1 MSKNLKRIYITI
13 AIVFVAFSVISFVL
27 PYGHGAVF
35 WVAYMFGVIAIC
47 IQAYVIP
54 KAFVDG
60 SSAKSKFYG
69 FPIARVSVSYL
80 VLQLILSLLF
90 MALARQTSRWVLRI
104 EIILSIVLL
113 GVAIIG
119 FFATDA
125 IREEVHHQDTHLK
138 KDVEYMRALQSQMV
152 SLVNQC
158 SDTETRAVLEKLS
171 EAFRFSDPVSCDAT
185 MAIEEDLASYVD
197 DMQNALLEED
207 NISIVELCAKTTP
220 VLARRNQIC
229 KQNK

>member
-27 PYGHGAVF
+27 PFGHSAVF
-35 WVAYMFGVIAIC
+35 WVAYLFGAIAVGV
-47 IQAYVIP
+47 QAYVMP

-60 SSAKSKFYG
+60 SSARSKFYG
-69 FPIARVSVSYL
+69 FPIARVSVAYL
-80 VLQLILSLLF
+80 SLQIILSLMF
-90 MALARQTSRWVLRI
+90 MALAKQTSSWVLRI
-104 EIILSIVLL
+104 EVILSVALL
-113 GVAIIG
+113 GAAVIG
-119 FFATDA
+119 FFATDS
-125 IREEVHHQDTHLK
+125 IREEVQRQDTHLK
-138 KDVEYMRALQSQMV
+138 KDVERMRALQSQMV

-158 SDTETRAVLEKLS
+158 SDSETKAALEKLS

-185 MAIEEDLASYVD
+185 MTIEDDLASYVD
-197 DMQNALLEED
+197 DMQNALLEGD
-207 NISIVELCAKTTP
+207 NESIVDLCAKATP